1 MGWYEIPGDLF
12 VASVTHGLKLRFG
25 AAIWYQQF
33 MTNVTLKRNIA
44 LIVGGLAIAGMG
56 FTVGCSAK
64 QAPAPT
70 DQSNTEVD
78 SKRGNNGAEPK
89 QKPKNS
95 YAPEVKAP
103 SAPTAKPGD
112 N

>member
-1 MGWYEIPGDLF
+1 MGWYEIPGVLF
-12 VASVTHGLKLRFG
+12 VASATHGPKLRFG
-25 AAIWYQQF
+25 PAIWYEQP

-64 QAPAPT
+64 QAPAPV

-78 SKRGNNGAEPK
+78 SKRGSGGA
-89 QKPKNS
+89 
-95 YAPEVKAP
+95 
-103 SAPTAKPGD
+103 
-112 N
+112 